1 MRLFRFCLALTVLAA
16 GAIGAEPPKFLRSIS
31 GPSGKTAGSDFIL
44 DETRN
49 RFVYPN
55 DKSLV
60 IYFEWE
66 APLGDHVLTAA
77 WKQPDG
83 RVASISPDVKMQTN
97 TPLLKCYWG
106 FTLYSGMDNGVWTI
120 EVRVDGQPAG
130 SHSFE
135 IAGMPEAAQ
144 PALTTDQL
152 FKSLSP
158 SMVWIRKL
166 GEDNRRIDFGSG
178 FVIGHNAVAT
188 AFQSI
193 DSATQIE
200 VEFADGRK
208 VTTSDVYNLS
218 RTGDWAVLKVD
229 TASVTPIPRGD
240 STGVLVGDR
249 MVVFDFDSS
258 ARVISAVNVG
268 GRQSVPLFGER
279 IQIGPAMRPEVAG
292 GPLVDSTGRVVAIL
306 GGSLRPGERSEKRKT
321 VFAYERGGLLTPEGA
336 EVIITAATPIAG
348 VPQTFTGEPKTL
360 DQLTKDDVLT
370 PLVVPIPEFQRGGT
384 TVNLPKRGTDPI
396 SQESRDFSVRD
407 SQISVFSLWQRAGK
421 ISKGL
426 LSAKVYDVSNR
437 VTHEVPPTKISILD
451 NTQRFSFNLSPVQLQ
466 PGTHRIDLLF
476 DGRPVWRT
484 FIRIAE

>member
-1 MRLFRFCLALTVLAA
+1 MRCLQFLLALTVLAA
-16 GAIGAEPPKFLRSIS
+16 GALGADPPKLLRSVS

-66 APLGDHVLTAA
+66 ASLGDHVLTAA
-77 WKQPDG
+77 WRQPDG
-83 RVASISPDVKMQTN
+83 RIASISPDVKMQTN

-106 FTLYSGMDNGVWTI
+106 FTLYTGMDNGVWTL

-135 IAGMPEAAQ
+135 IAGMAQVAQ
-144 PALTTDQL
+144 PALTVDQL

-178 FVIGHNAVAT
+178 FVIGRDAVAT
-188 AFQSI
+188 AFQSV
-193 DSATQIE
+193 DSAVRVE

-208 VTTSDVYNLS
+208 ITTNEVYNLS
-218 RTGDWAVLKVD
+218 RAGDWAVLKVD
-229 TASVTPIPRGD
+229 TGSVPPIPRGD
-240 STGVLVGDR
+240 SAGVLVGDR
-249 MVVFDFDSS
+249 MLVFDFDSS

-268 GRQSVPLFGER
+268 GRQTVSLFGER
-279 IQIGPAMRPEVAG
+279 IYIGPAMRPEVAG
-292 GPLVDSTGRVVAIL
+292 GPLADSMGKVVGIL
-306 GGSLRPGERSEKRKT
+306 GGSLRPGERSEQRKPI
-321 VFAYERGGLLTPEGA
+321 FAFERGGLLTPEGA
-336 EVIITAATPIAG
+336 ELIISAATPIAG
-348 VPQTFTGEPKTL
+348 VPQNFIGDTRTL
-360 DQLTKDDVLT
+360 EQLTKDDILT

-384 TVNLPKRGTDPI
+384 TADLPKRASDPI
-396 SQESRDFSVRD
+396 SHESRDFSVRNA
-407 SQISVFSLWQRAGK
+407 QISVFSVWQRAGK

-426 LSAKVYDVSNR
+426 LSAKVYDVANR
-437 VTHEVPPTKISILD
+437 ITHEVPPTKISILD
-451 NTQRFSFNLSPVQLQ
+451 NAQRFSFNLSPAQLQ

-476 DGRPVWRT
+476 DGRPVWLT
-484 FIRIAE
+484 FIRITE